1 MDGLLVGLALV
12 TGNSA
17 GIFMSTAM
25 AVEMGFLGLTFA
37 VFMFFCF
44 FWPHLCG
51 VPFFFERW

>member
-1 MDGLLVGLALV
+1 MMDGLLVGLALV

-37 VFMFFCF
+37 VFF
-44 FWPHLCG
+44 FWPRLCG
-51 VPFFFERW
+51 VLFFF